1 MAWSPDDSYFYFI
14 DSPLKRVDR
23 YRFDACSG
31 TITFDRPVVT
41 IPEELGLPDGMT
53 IDAEGMLWIA
63 HWGGFC
69 VCRWKPETGALLQRI
84 DVPVPQVSSC
94 TFGGENLDQ
103 LVITTAS
110 VDLSE
115 EVLQK
120 YPQSG
125 HLFIA
130 QPGVKGLLPNPFKL
144 HNAIPV
150 K

>member
-1 MAWSPDDSYFYFI
+1 
-14 DSPLKRVDR
+14 
-23 YRFDACSG
+23 
-31 TITFDRPVVT
+31 
-41 IPEELGLPDGMT
+41 
-53 IDAEGMLWIA
+53 MLWIA